1 MWIQAEIHIE
11 DVDKEAV
18 LYMFIIQEL
27 VDIIDEEMPKTEDD
41 REF

>member
-11 DVDKEAV
+11 HVDKEAV